1 MKIVYVRSY
10 FSRFKTLYDYLEEAL
25 QRAGHEVHPFDY
37 RSYCIPSR
45 IRRYNKYIED
55 IGLYKINHDFTNLVE
70 DVKPDMLL
78 MLHGFTIEPTTL
90 QRMKDSFGM
99 ITVNWLCDYPREF
112 EVAACRYA
120 SLFDYFLVSGTD
132 ALRRLRLSGHKNVHL
147 FPFACEPLYH
157 QPVIPSPAEQERYG
171 SDICFVGSMYPG
183 RMRMLEKIS
192 DFNVAIWGPRWGEVD
207 TDSSLRHLV
216 RGGSLEVDEWV
227 AVYGATKIAL
237 NNISSFAPYV
247 DNMMNTRLFEILA
260 CKKLQLVDT
269 RDDVLMYFTSGDE
282 LVCYSSIEELRS
294 QIVYYLDH
302 PEKAQEIAESGYRK
316 VMQLHTYDHR
326 VRELMA
332 IIGR

>member
-25 QRAGHEVHPFDY
+25 QRAGHEVYPFDY
-37 RSYCIPSR
+37 RAYGIPAR
-45 IRRYNKYIED
+45 IRKYNKYIED
-55 IGLYKINHDFTNLVE
+55 VGLYKINHDFTRLVE
-70 DVKPDMLL
+70 EVRPDMLL
-78 MLHGFTIEPTTL
+78 MLHGFTIHASTL
-90 QRMKDSFGM
+90 RSMKEKYGM

-112 EVAACRYA
+112 EIACHYA
-120 SLFDYFLVSGTD
+120 SLFDHFLVSGTD
-132 ALRRLRLSGHKNVHL
+132 ALRRLRLAGHKNVHL

-157 QPVIPSPAEQERYG
+157 KPIELSAAEGEQLC
-171 SDICFVGSMYPG
+171 SDVCFVGSMYPG

-192 DFNVAIWGPRWGEVD
+192 DFNIAIWGPRWNEVAD
-207 TDSSLRHLV
+207 DFPLYHLV
-216 RGGSLEVDEWV
+216 RGGSLDVDGWV
-227 AVYGATKIAL
+227 SVYAATKIAL

-260 CKKLQLVDT
+260 CRKLQLVDT

-282 LVCYSSIEELRS
+282 LVCYSSIDELRS
-294 QIVYYLDH
+294 QIVYYLNH

-326 VRELMA
+326 VRELMD
-332 IIGR
+332 IIKE